1 MLKREARVILGFPPE
16 SNPSTKDIRKA
27 YRTLAL
33 LNHPDRGGDH
43 LRMVEINTAF
53 DILLGKRQED
63 RRRPQ
68 EAQRRPQEAQRKP
81 TQEQEERAAA
91 ERKVADR
98 RKAAAAQEA
107 AKPKPDE
114 HREGRM
120 CSFCQQKQFCVDCDL
135 CFGCSRTTGW
145 SRWSPRW

>member
-27 YRTLAL
+27 YRKLAL

-43 LRMVEINTAF
+43 RRMVEINTAF

-68 EAQRRPQEAQRKP
+68 EAPRRPQEA
-81 TQEQEERAAA
+81 TQEQEEQRAA
-91 ERKVADR
+91 ERKVEAR
-98 RKAAAAQEA
+98 RKAAEAQEA
-107 AKPKPDE
+107 ARPKPDQ

-145 SRWSPRW
+145 SRWYPRT